1 MGVKDVWHETGPCE
15 ERISLNSLRGS
26 TLAIDLAGWV
36 VQVETMT
43 VKRFYIVCFQLWG
56 RGSVGE
62 SITNM

>member
-43 VKRFYIVCFQLWG
+43 VYKALHGMF
-56 RGSVGE
+56 SE
-62 SITNM
+62 